1 MWNICLKRLSYV
13 IFSRRTLTTNNNSI
27 IDNAI
32 KYLSINYKKEFDQL
46 ELNENSM
53 ERMHYLK
60 TTLQTMNKREKILQD
75 INETKKLSHG
85 NKNTQ
90 HGHDKLY
97 LELS

>member
-13 IFSRRTLTTNNNSI
+13 ICSRRTLTTNNNSI

-32 KYLSINYKKEFDQL
+32 KYLSINYKKELDQL

-75 INETKKLSHG
+75 INETNKLSHG
-85 NKNTQ
+85 NNKTQ
-90 HGHDKLY
+90 YG
-97 LELS
+97 LSFHII